1 MVSNTGGGD
10 GGKGGG
16 GGGDAG
22 GGRKRVVE
30 VKAVAVVGMAER
42 LVPVETA
49 VAGKEEVVE
58 GTWVEA
64 AVAAVRAT
72 AARAMAA
79 EMETR

>member
-1 MVSNTGGGD
+1 MVGTVERVVE
-10 GGKGGG
+10 
-16 GGGDAG
+16 AVEMVVAAA
-22 GGRKRVVE
+22 RVVE